1 MTITTHLQPRDWTL
15 LALAAAGGRE
25 VSPVQLQKSMFLLGR
40 QMPEAVGDGF
50 YKFEPY
56 NYGPFDRRVY
66 VDAEHMQAQGL
77 TSLNNQGRFTTYAAT
92 PQGMRRALQL
102 REANPRAA
110 AYLDQVVKWALSLSF
125 TQLVRAIYEQ
135 YPEMR
140 EKSVFVG

>member
-1 MTITTHLQPRDWTL
+1 
-15 LALAAAGGRE
+15 
-25 VSPVQLQKSMFLLGR
+25 
-40 QMPEAVGDGF
+40 
-50 YKFEPY
+50 
-56 NYGPFDRRVY
+56 
-66 VDAEHMQAQGL
+66 
-77 TSLNNQGRFTTYAAT
+77 
-92 PQGMRRALQL
+92 MRRALQL